1 MNTALTTTIGQPSAT
16 SIAFF
21 FLFIA
26 VTLAITWVAARKNRS
41 TSQFYAAGRAVTAWQ
56 NGLALAGDYMSA
68 ASFLGIAGWLPCPA
82 TTASSIPSA
91 FWSAGPSS
99 CS

>member
-1 MNTALTTTIGQPSAT
+1 MNTALTTTIGQPSVT

-26 VTLAITWVAARKNRS
+26 VTLAITWLAARKNRS

-56 NGLALAGDYMSA
+56 NGLALAGDYMKASTVPRA
-68 ASFLGIAGWLPCPA
+68 APL
-82 TTASSIPSA
+82 
-91 FWSAGPSS
+91 PSS
-99 CS
+99 ASTTGTMPAALE